1 MAERRKTGGGTDRR
15 SKNGRRKKAKIN
27 DPFAIPPNPLG
38 FQFLAERRPARASQ
52 FGAILPSII
61 AKYGLGRKLS
71 VERFHEAW
79 DAALEKVF
87 GVEENEF
94 SSDTLGEEGSSRLET
109 FRKYARPATFRGG
122 VLRVEVVSNL
132 LAGELQYST
141 PELLAEL
148 RRLLPHEKI
157 ERLKIAVR

>member
-1 MAERRKTGGGTDRR
+1 T
-15 SKNGRRKKAKIN
+15 
-27 DPFAIPPNPLG
+27 
-38 FQFLAERRPARASQ
+38 
-52 FGAILPSII
+52 
-61 AKYGLGRKLS
+61 
-71 VERFHEAW
+71 
-79 DAALEKVF
+79 
-87 GVEENEF
+87 
-94 SSDTLGEEGSSRLET
+94 
-109 FRKYARPATFRGG
+109 TFRGG

>member
-1 MAERRKTGGGTDRR
+1 MAERRKIGGETVGR
-15 SKNGRRKKAKIN
+15 SKNGRRKKTKSN
-27 DPFAIPPNPLG
+27 DPFATPPNPLG
-38 FQFLAERRPARASQ
+38 YQFLAERRPVRASQ
-52 FGAILPSII
+52 FGTILPSII
-61 AKYGLGRKLS
+61 AKYGLGRKIS

-79 DAALEKVF
+79 DAALTTVF
-87 GVEENEF
+87 GAAENEF
-94 SSDTLGEEGSSRLET
+94 SSDAFGEEGPSRLEM
-109 FRKYARPATFRGG
+109 FRKYARPANFRGG
-122 VLRVEVVSNL
+122 VLRIEVVSNL